1 MAYLENAWYV
11 AGWDDEVP
19 KDGVLS
25 RRLLG
30 DPILLFRDET
40 GTVRAL
46 HGVCPHRYAPL
57 ARGKLVENM
66 VQCGYHGLGFAADGA
81 CIHSPFGAPP
91 KTMRLR
97 AYPVVERH
105 SAIWIWMGDADRADA
120 ALIPDFGFN
129 DPSLAWVGKGYL
141 NVKAGYELEIENILD
156 LSHVQFLH
164 PTTLGSDKVSD
175 GHYAWRQDGDA
186 VWSNRDIHGEMMT
199 AELAT
204 AMGLAP
210 GTLADRWVHVRWNA
224 PANMAIFAGA
234 VARGRPKDEGRE
246 TPTAHLFTPETAH
259 SSHYW
264 YSIAFPRAMGNLGE
278 QMAQE
283 QVRFLSVPFELEDLP
298 MLEDQQ
304 ANIGDRDFREIKLG
318 WLPGDA
324 AGARARNLL
333 YTMIDAENA
342 GRAQAPSRGA
352 QA

>member
-1 MAYLENAWYV
+1 MAYLKNAWYV
-11 AGWDDEVP
+11 AAWDHEVP
-19 KDGVLS
+19 EGTMLS

-30 DPILLFRDET
+30 DPILFFRDEA
-40 GTVRAL
+40 GLVKAL

-57 ARGKLVENM
+57 ARGKLVGDM
-66 VQCGYHGLGFAADGA
+66 VQCGYHGLGFGADGA
-81 CIHSPFGAPP
+81 CVHNPFGAPP
-91 KTMRLR
+91 KNMSLR
-97 AYPVVERH
+97 PYPVVELH
-105 SAIWIWMGDADRADA
+105 SAIWIWMGEADRADP

-129 DPSLAWVGKGYL
+129 DPETAWVGKGYL

-164 PTTLGSDKVSD
+164 PTTLGSDKVSE
-175 GHYAWRQDGDA
+175 GIYTWKQEGDE

-199 AELAT
+199 PELAE
-204 AMGLAP
+204 AMGIDPDA
-210 GTLADRWVHVRWNA
+210 LADRWINVRWNA
-224 PANMAIFAGA
+224 PANLAIFAGA
-234 VARGRPKDEGRE
+234 VTSGRPKAEGRE
-246 TPTAHLFTPETAH
+246 APTAHLFTPETAT

-264 YSIAFPRAMGNLGE
+264 YSIAFPKTLGPIGD

-304 ANIGDRDFREIKLG
+304 ANIGDRDLRTMKLG

-333 YTMIDAENA
+333 YARIDAEVAARENA
-342 GRAQAPSRGA
+342 TRLA
-352 QA
+352 

>member
-11 AGWDDEVP
+11 AAWDDEVSQ
-19 KDGVLS
+19 GGLLS

-30 DPILLFRDET
+30 EPILFFRDEE
-40 GTVRAL
+40 GAVRAL

-57 ARGKLVENM
+57 ARGRLVEGM
-66 VQCGYHGLGFAADGA
+66 VQCGYHGLGFGADGA
-81 CIHSPFGAPP
+81 CVHNPFGAPP
-91 KTMRLR
+91 RTMALR
-97 AYPVVERH
+97 SYPIVERH
-105 SAIWIWMGDADRADA
+105 SAIWIWMGDAANADP

-129 DPSLAWVGKGYL
+129 DPATAWVGKGYL
-141 NVKAGYELEIENILD
+141 NVRAGYELEIENILD

-175 GHYAWRQDGDA
+175 GHYAWRQEGDA
-186 VWSNRDIHGEMMT
+186 VWSNRDIQGEMMT
-199 AELAT
+199 PDLAT
-204 AMGLAP
+204 AMGIEP
-210 GTLADRWVHVRWNA
+210 GSLADRWVHVRWNA

-234 VARGRPKDEGRE
+234 VASGRPKDEGRE
-246 TPTAHLFTPETAH
+246 TPTAHLFTPETDR

-264 YSIAFPRAMGNLGE
+264 YSIAFPRTMGPIGG

-283 QVRFLSVPFELEDLP
+283 QVQYLSIPFLTEDLP

-304 ANIGDRDFREIKLG
+304 ANIGDRDLRTIKLG

-333 YTMIDAENA
+333 YARIDAEQA
-342 GRAQAPSRGA
+342 ERARPTQAT
-352 QA
+352 

>member
-19 KDGVLS
+19 QGGLLS
-25 RRLLG
+25 RRLL
-30 DPILLFRDET
+30 DKPILFFRDEA
-40 GTVRAL
+40 GAVKAL

-57 ARGKLVENM
+57 ARGTLVDGM
-66 VQCGYHGLGFAADGA
+66 IQCGYHGLGFGADGA
-81 CIHSPFGAPP
+81 CVHNPFGAPL
-91 KTMRLR
+91 KNMALR
-97 AYPVVERH
+97 AYPIVERH
-105 SAIWIWMGDADRADA
+105 SAIWIWMGEAERADA

-129 DPSLAWVGKGYL
+129 DPATAWVGKGYL
-141 NVKAGYELEIENILD
+141 TVKAGYELEIENILD

-175 GHYAWRQDGDA
+175 GHYAWKQEGETI
-186 VWSNRDIHGEMMT
+186 WSNRDIKDEMMT
-199 AELAT
+199 PQLAS
-204 AMGLAP
+204 AMGLVP
-210 GTLADRWVHVRWNA
+210 GTLADRWVYVRWNA

-234 VARGRPKDEGRE
+234 VATGRPRDEGRE
-246 TPTAHLFTPETAH
+246 TPTAHLFTPETSR

-264 YSIAFPRAMGNLGE
+264 YAIAFPKSMGAVGE

-283 QVRFLSVPFELEDLP
+283 QVDFLRAPFELEDLP

-304 ANIGDRDFREIKLG
+304 ANIGNRDFRQMKLG

-333 YTMIDAENA
+333 YARIDAEV
-342 GRAQAPSRGA
+342 GA
-352 QA
+352 KSA